1 MLPLPDCLLGP
12 HHSPARPDN
21 RGCSPSCPF
30 ELLVLTNSSAA
41 PLLRPVCRQG
51 NRGRRGWSSQQV
63 MSRGPSQ
70 LPKTQEALGLLLM
83 LCWAQ
88 IWKGRDPRAA
98 PGGHLLAPH
107 ASLDREMPTAHPSG
121 KDHSHQRRREENLW
135 LKVSWERWRRERTSR
150 TQGYFQRSPEKTC
163 VCFLASPV
171 HSPRQGP
178 PCQPSP
184 PFPQGR
190 CGTEAQ
196 SP

>member
-1 MLPLPDCLLGP
+1 MKNESTLEGRPAPATSDSWNGLGAGSRGAPPTDAPLCFPCQTVSSVLITALPGPTTEDVRPAARLSSWYSQTHLL
-12 HHSPARPDN
+12 HN
-21 RGCSPSCPF
+21 CPGK
-30 ELLVLTNSSAA
+30 AA

-121 KDHSHQRRREENLW
+121 QR
-135 LKVSWERWRRERTSR
+135 
-150 TQGYFQRSPEKTC
+150 P
-163 VCFLASPV
+163 LASETP
-171 HSPRQGP
+171 
-178 PCQPSP
+178 
-184 PFPQGR
+184 
-190 CGTEAQ
+190 
-196 SP
+196 